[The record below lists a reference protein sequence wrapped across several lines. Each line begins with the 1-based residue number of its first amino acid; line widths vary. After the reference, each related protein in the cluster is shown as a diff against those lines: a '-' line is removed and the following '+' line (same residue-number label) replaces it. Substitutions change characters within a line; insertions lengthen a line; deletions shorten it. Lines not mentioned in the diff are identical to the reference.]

1 MDSVLDFAKAAAPW
15 VAMGVTAAVL
25 AVRHAS
31 KGAKKKKCEKFGGDC
46 GTEGMCLGMC
56 FGVCL
61 GTAFDNTAIGISLGM
76 LLGLVIGTYI
86 PKNPEDGEK

>member
-46 GTEGMCLGMC
+46 GSFFGQRNTERLRSGLGDESS
-56 FGVCL
+56 
-61 GTAFDNTAIGISLGM
+61 T
-76 LLGLVIGTYI
+76 
-86 PKNPEDGEK
+86 P